1 MLSKSKYIAGL
12 QCTRRLWLAC
22 HEPDLAGPQ
31 PDALSAPRHAY
42 GLAHR
47 GGDADRLEG
56 VVDV

>member
-31 PDALSAPRHAY
+31 PDALSAPRHA
-42 GLAHR
+42 
-47 GGDADRLEG
+47 
-56 VVDV
+56 